1 MGCGQLE
8 IANRHLTLQLN
19 CHSGPTI
26 TGSARVSTKGQ
37 ESQLQRNAL
46 ESAGC
51 GRIFEDKKSRRATA
65 RPGFV
70 EGLDHLRPTDT
81 LCVWKLDRLG
91 RSAKNLLTNA
101 DSLHERGVG
110 LHLLTGTYSPTGEG
124 KFFFV
129 IMAAFTAL
137 KRTMIRERTLAGLA
151 VARAQGRT
159 GSRPTVMEADTLAA
173 A

>member
-1 MGCGQLE
+1 M
-8 IANRHLTLQLN
+8 AYRHLTLQLN
-19 CHSGPTI
+19 RRSGPTV
-26 TGSARVSTKGQ
+26 TGNARVSTKGQ

-51 GRIFEDKKSRRATA
+51 GRIFEDKISRRATA
-65 RPGFV
+65 RPGV
-70 EGLDHLRPTDT
+70 AEGLEHLRPTDT

-91 RSAKNLLTNA
+91 RSAKDVLANA
-101 DSLHERGVG
+101 DGLHERGVG
-110 LHLLTGTYSPTGEG
+110 LRILTGTYSPTGEG

-129 IMAAFTAL
+129 MMAAFAEL
-137 KRTMIRERTLAGLA
+137 KRDMIRERTLAGLA
-151 VARAQGRT
+151 AARAQGRT